1 MSSATPLDLLC
12 FAALQPHEDLV
23 YRQPAHHALPPVT
36 NDMSAS
42 RTLPSLVALASMT
55 YATPNEQPLPPLLG
69 SPMQV
74 RPSGGRAERY
84 KKYECTGCDKRFE
97 RPSQLR
103 THMLSHTGE
112 KPHACEDCGRRFSV
126 YSNMRRHEK
135 TCIIARERK
144 MTTHRD
150 SDTESDDTLSA
161 SASSATASPVTPKV
175 RSRAPA
181 AKRQR
186 TNVHRGSGAQPQW
199 VPMSLRSFSPPDNSA
214 LSPVSVPSPPIR
226 PWGAR
231 EERDSYEET
240 SEYPYHPS
248 NWRHRLPGPALMAA
262 DELMRNATMPRR
274 WLMV

>member
-12 FAALQPHEDLV
+12 FAALQPHDDLV
-23 YRQPAHHALPPVT
+23 YRQTVTHVLPPVT
-36 NDMSAS
+36 NDMPAS
-42 RTLPSLVALASMT
+42 RTLPSLVALASMN
-55 YATPNEQPLPPLLG
+55 YATPNEQSLPPLLG
-69 SPMQV
+69 SPIQV

-144 MTTHRD
+144 MTAHRD
-150 SDTESDDTLSA
+150 SDTESDDTASA
-161 SASSATASPVTPKV
+161 AASSATASPVTPKV

-186 TNVHRGSGAQPQW
+186 TSVRGSGVQPQW
-199 VPMSLRSFSPPDNSA
+199 VPMSLRSFSPPDATA
-214 LSPVSVPSPPIR
+214 LSPVSVPTPPIR
-226 PWGAR
+226 PWGGR

-248 NWRHRLPGPALMAA
+248 TWRHRLPGPALMAA

>member
-1 MSSATPLDLLC
+1 MP
-12 FAALQPHEDLV
+12 
-23 YRQPAHHALPPVT
+23 
-36 NDMSAS
+36 AS
-42 RTLPSLVALASMT
+42 RTLPSLVALASMNYT
-55 YATPNEQPLPPLLG
+55 NHEESLPPLLG
-69 SPMQV
+69 SPIQV

-144 MTTHRD
+144 MAHRD
-150 SDTESDDTLSA
+150 SDTDSDDAVSA
-161 SASSATASPVTPKV
+161 TTSSATASPITPKS

-186 TNVHRGSGAQPQW
+186 TVHRSGAQQQW
-199 VPMSLRSFSPPDNSA
+199 VPMSLRAFSPPDSSA
-214 LSPVSVPSPPIR
+214 ISPVSVPTPPIR

-231 EERDSYEET
+231 EERDSYEEAC
-240 SEYPYHPS
+240 EYPYHPS
-248 NWRHRLPGPALMAA
+248 MWRNRLPGPALMAA

>member
-23 YRQPAHHALPPVT
+23 YRQTPHALPPVT
-36 NDMSAS
+36 NDMPAS
-42 RTLPSLVALASMT
+42 RTLPSLVALASMN
-55 YATPNEQPLPPLLG
+55 YATPNEQSLPPLLG
-69 SPMQV
+69 SPIQV

-144 MTTHRD
+144 MAAHRD
-150 SDTESDDTLSA
+150 SDTESDDAVSA
-161 SASSATASPVTPKV
+161 STSSASASPVTPKG

-186 TNVHRGSGAQPQW
+186 TSVHRGSGTQPQW
-199 VPMSLRSFSPPDNSA
+199 VPMSLRSFTPPDANA

-240 SEYPYHPS
+240 SEYPYHPAT
-248 NWRHRLPGPALMAA
+248 WRHRLPGPALMAA

>member
-1 MSSATPLDLLC
+1 MASTTPLDLLC
-12 FAALQPHEDLV
+12 FAALQPQDEFA
-23 YRQPAHHALPPVT
+23 YRLPHHLSPPATTAMP
-36 NDMSAS
+36 AS
-42 RTLPSLVALASMT
+42 RTLPSLVALASMNYT
-55 YATPNEQPLPPLLG
+55 TNEESLPPLLG
-69 SPMQV
+69 SPIQV

-144 MTTHRD
+144 MAHRD
-150 SDTESDDTLSA
+150 SDTDSDDAVSA
-161 SASSATASPVTPKV
+161 TTSSATASPITPKV

-186 TNVHRGSGAQPQW
+186 TVHRSGAQQQW
-199 VPMSLRSFSPPDNSA
+199 VPMSLRSFSPPDTSV
-214 LSPVSVPSPPIR
+214 LSPVSVPTPPIR

-231 EERDSYEET
+231 EERDSYEEAC
-240 SEYPYHPS
+240 EYPYHPAM
-248 NWRHRLPGPALMAA
+248 WRDRLPGPALMAA

>member
-1 MSSATPLDLLC
+1 MP
-12 FAALQPHEDLV
+12 
-23 YRQPAHHALPPVT
+23 
-36 NDMSAS
+36 AS
-42 RTLPSLVALASMT
+42 RTLPSLVALASMN
-55 YATPNEQPLPPLLG
+55 YATPNEQPLPLSLARLCSAPVATSVL
-69 SPMQV
+69 SVQA
-74 RPSGGRAERY
+74 SSAQY
-84 KKYECTGCDKRFE
+84 
-97 RPSQLR
+97 
-103 THMLSHTGE
+103 HMLSHTGE

-144 MTTHRD
+144 MAAHRD

-161 SASSATASPVTPKV
+161 SASSASASPVTPKV

-199 VPMSLRSFSPPDNSA
+199 VPMSLRSFSPQTTTHCPLFRLTLVV
-214 LSPVSVPSPPIR
+214 LSQVPSPPIR